1 MTATP
6 EPKGAAVAELAV
18 FGQEGAKALDRRKAR
33 RTLAVA
39 SAAHA
44 LHDGYTDLIYVLLPI
59 WQGEFALGYGL
70 LAALR
75 GLYAGAMAVCQIP
88 AGRCAERWDGRLVLT
103 LGTALAAV
111 GYAMAGW
118 SSGLVG
124 LALALGVSGAGSG
137 AQHPIASAAVSRA
150 YGSAARGPLGTYNF
164 SGDLGKAALPALI
177 SVLLALMP
185 WRQSLWLMAALGLAT
200 AAAIARYL
208 PPLARERAQ
217 EGETIHLEPSAGR
230 GGFPLLV
237 TIGVLDTGVRM
248 GLLTFLPFLL
258 KAKGAALPTIGLGLT
273 LVFLGGAAGKFLCGW
288 LGARIGFLWTVG
300 VTEAGTAVFILAIL
314 AMPLALSLAAL
325 PLLGV
330 MLNGTSSVLYGTVP
344 ELVPAHR
351 MERGFALFYTGNI
364 GSGALS
370 PVLYGLF
377 ADSYGPRA
385 AILATAVTAVA
396 TLPLALSLARR
407 LGASR

>member
-1 MTATP
+1 M
-6 EPKGAAVAELAV
+6 AELAG
-18 FGQEGAKALDRRKAR
+18 FAPGSANELDRSNAR

-59 WQGEFALGYGL
+59 WQSEFALGYGMV
-70 LAALR
+70 AALR
-75 GLYAGAMAVCQIP
+75 GLYAGAMAVFQIP
-88 AGRCAERWDGRLVLT
+88 AGRCAERWDGRLVLA
-103 LGTALAAV
+103 LGTVLAAV

-118 SSGLVG
+118 SSGLIG
-124 LALALGVSGAGSG
+124 LSLALGVSGAGSG
-137 AQHPIASAAVSRA
+137 TQHPIAAAAVSRA
-150 YGSAARGPLGTYNF
+150 YGSAARAPLGTYNF
-164 SGDLGKAALPALI
+164 SGDLGKAAIPALI
-177 SVLLALMP
+177 SVLLVFMP

-200 AAAIARYL
+200 AAAIARFL
-208 PPLARERAQ
+208 PPLARGPAQ
-217 EGETIHLEPSAGR
+217 AGEPAHSAPSAGR

-248 GLLTFLPFLL
+248 GLLTFLPFIL
-258 KAKGAALPTIGLGLT
+258 KAKGAALPTVGLGLT
-273 LVFLGGAAGKFLCGW
+273 LVFLGGAAGKFFCGW
-288 LGARIGFLWTVG
+288 LGGRIGFLWTVG

-314 AMPLALSLAAL
+314 ATPLALSLAAL

-344 ELVPAHR
+344 ELVPPDR
-351 MERGFALFYTGNI
+351 TERGFALFYTGNI

-377 ADSYGPRA
+377 ADSYGPTA
-385 AILATAVTAVA
+385 ATLATAVTALGV
-396 TLPLALSLARR
+396 LPLALALARR
-407 LGASR
+407 LAVRPRIA